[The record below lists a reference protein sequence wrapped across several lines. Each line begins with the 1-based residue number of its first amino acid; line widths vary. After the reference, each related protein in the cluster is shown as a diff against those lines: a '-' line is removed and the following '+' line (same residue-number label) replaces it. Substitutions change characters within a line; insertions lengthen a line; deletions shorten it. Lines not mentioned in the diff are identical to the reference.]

1 MGKTSKK
8 KAGDIS
14 KKRAVTKDK
23 KLGAKAISKYAAT
36 DKIHNI
42 QGKQAVQVQISKV
55 LTDFDKLLNDK
66 KVAEAQK
73 LLNSLT
79 GLKKWQKLNLQS
91 MIEYAK
97 GDEKRTEACLRE
109 ALREDDV
116 IGHVGRN
123 LATVL
128 VKQGRMREGLP
139 FAEKSY
145 ESNPTDL
152 KTLHVYIN
160 CLLDLGKSDRA
171 LEVCKK
177 ALETYPDD
185 KLINVSQASSLRS
198 QMKNDEALEKID
210 DLIIRMPEEPVVKRI
225 KADILGDKDSSQ
237 ALPYYQEALDLS
249 IEQKGK
255 PDPAIMWNMSLH
267 LLRCR
272 ELEQGWDCWE
282 QGFHP
287 VVGTMGRNLP
297 KRINDMERA
306 DADGKEIDRSKW
318 TIICSEQ
325 GIGDQVLFMHSL
337 NEAINELG
345 KVLFVAEK
353 RMHPI
358 LQRSFP
364 GIVIGCSGTTYDWSR
379 TSLAKNGYIP
389 LGSIPRRHRKSVDAY
404 HKHRVPFLKANK
416 DLYQKYRSV
425 LQKEANGRPIIGISW
440 RGGFWQIQRKTKAL
454 DIALWE
460 PIFKKDALFV
470 NLQYGDISQDI
481 KYINEK
487 GHRILH
493 FNKVN
498 YQNDLDDWL
507 AIAAACDGIISIST
521 ALVHFAGA
529 VGQKVAVVMPG
540 KQGPWHLGLE
550 DKESLAYKN
559 VRVFR
564 PENEETIDKVVQRV
578 ADLIIENE
586 I

>member
-1 MGKTSKK
+1 MKK
-8 KAGDIS
+8 KPP
-14 KKRAVTKDK
+14 TKQK
-23 KLGAKAISKYAAT
+23 SQGGKALSKYAAS

-42 QGKQAVQVQISKV
+42 QGKQAVQVEISKV
-55 LTDFDKLLNDK
+55 LKDFDRMLNEKKIEDAQNLLG
-66 KVAEAQK
+66 
-73 LLNSLT
+73 SLT

-91 MIEYAK
+91 MIWYAK
-97 GDEKRTEACLRE
+97 GDERKTEACLRE

-123 LATVL
+123 LATIL

-139 FAEKSY
+139 FAEKAY
-145 ESNPTDL
+145 EANPKDL

-160 CLLDLGKSDRA
+160 CLLDLGKSDKSF
-171 LEVCKK
+171 EVCKE
-177 ALETYPDD
+177 ALKTYPDD

-198 QMKNDEALEKID
+198 QMKNEQALEKID
-210 DLIIRMPEEPVVKRI
+210 ELIIRMGDEPVVRRI
-225 KADILGDKDSSQ
+225 KADILGDQDSSK
-237 ALPYYQEALDLS
+237 ALPHYQDALDLS
-249 IEQKGK
+249 VKQKGTA
-255 PDPAIMWNMSLH
+255 DPAIMWNMSLH

-272 ELEQGWDCWE
+272 KLEQGWECWE

-306 DADGKEIDRSKW
+306 DAEGKEIDKSKW

-325 GIGDQVLFMHSL
+325 GIGDQVLFMHSM
-337 NEAINELG
+337 NEAIEELG
-345 KVLFVAEK
+345 KVLFIAEK

-358 LQRSFP
+358 LKRSFP
-364 GIVIGCSGTTYDWSR
+364 NIVVGCSGATYDWSR

-389 LGSIPRRHRKSVDAY
+389 LGSIPRRHRKTVKAY
-404 HKHRVPFLKANK
+404 HDHRVPFLKANK

-425 LQKEANGRPIIGISW
+425 LQKEAKGRPIIGISW

-454 DIALWE
+454 QIEKWE

-470 NLQYGDISQDI
+470 NLQYGDISEDI

-487 GHRILH
+487 GHKILH

-564 PENEETIDKVVQRV
+564 PEQEETIDKVVQRV